1 MSLFHTFTNLNIF
14 MIQKESLF
22 CTYTDR
28 ARAKK
33 NKNKNIDIRF
43 TAHDAFL
50 KSPSSCDA
58 QSQIL
63 FSNLWEK
70 ENQRA

>member
-14 MIQKESLF
+14 KIQKESLF

-28 ARAKK
+28 ARAK
-33 NKNKNIDIRF
+33 KNKNIDIRF

>member
-14 MIQKESLF
+14 KIQKESLF

-43 TAHDAFL
+43 IAHDAFL